1 MSMYVE
7 LSEKFE
13 KVTKLDSGLE
23 KTKIIGKV
31 KNGWIVQ
38 ERVEG
43 TKDEDGK
50 EGVYISETKTWV
62 SMEDPMDTEDL
73 SSGVKDLLDK
83 F

>member
-1 MSMYVE
+1 MYVE
-7 LSEKFE
+7 SSEKFE
-13 KVTKLDSGLE
+13 KVTKLDNGLT

-31 KNGWIVQ
+31 ENGWIIQ
-38 ERVEG
+38 EKIEG
-43 TKDEDGK
+43 TKDGDGE